1 MRNPN
6 TGTLRGRHMTRST
19 ANASDLSHCIGK
31 TVTVDY
37 RDREGNVSTRTGRVD
52 SIIGEPGTAKHSVVL
67 DMGDKGYRTLNM
79 LRVTVK

>member
-6 TGTLRGRHMTRST
+6 TGNLRGRHMARST
-19 ANASDLSHCIGK
+19 ANSGDLSHRIGE

-37 RDREGNVSTRTGRVD
+37 RDRDGNVSTRTGVVLD
-52 SIIGEPGTAKHSVVL
+52 IVGEPGTAKHSVVL
-67 DMGDKGYRTLNM
+67 DTDKGPRSLNL